1 MRPRAHS
8 SPDREGRVASRRAVL
23 AGVLALTAVPVLTQV
38 ALADAEAMAQAM
50 SEALGSGFKLQDGR
64 VRIQVPE
71 LAENGNVV
79 PLRIQVESPMTA
91 ADHVQTIFVFSEK
104 NPIANVARFHLGP
117 RCGQAKV
124 QTNIRL
130 ASTQHITVVA
140 RMTGG
145 ALWAATA
152 QVIVTQGAC
161 IDDT

>member
-1 MRPRAHS
+1 MKHS
-8 SPDREGRVASRRAVL
+8 AEVPAPSRRSVITGGLALLALPASTQAVLADVDDLAQAMTEALGAGYTLNEGRV
-23 AGVLALTAVPVLTQV
+23 
-38 ALADAEAMAQAM
+38 
-50 SEALGSGFKLQDGR
+50 K
-64 VRIQVPE
+64 VRVPE

-91 ADHVQTIFVFSEK
+91 ADHVKTVFVFSEK

-117 RCGQAKV
+117 RAGQAKV

-140 RMTGG
+140 RMSGG
-145 ALWAATA
+145 ELWSTTA
-152 QVIVTQGAC
+152 KVIVTQGAC